1 MQKEDFHIDESQ
13 LVLQLIDG
21 NEQAFCELYAAYKE
35 RLLFFVLKFLKSTEY
50 AEDIL
55 QDVFTNIWQ
64 GRRLINPDIPFS
76 AYVYAIVKNR
86 VLNEIRDMEKRHA
99 LKEHLLQHAV
109 DYTDAT
115 RHEIMSK
122 DLMAIIQKAFDSM
135 TVRQQEIFRLSRE
148 GQFSYKE
155 IAVQLGISVNTV
167 HEHMSASLQIMRRFL
182 VKYSEDNADLLLL
195 LFCLN
200 L

>member
-76 AYVYAIVKNR
+76 AYVYAIVRNR

-122 DLMAIIQKAFDSM
+122 DLKAIIQKAFDSM

-155 IAVQLGISVNTV
+155 IAVRLGISVNTV

>member
-99 LKEHLLQHAV
+99 LKEHLLLHAV

>member
-76 AYVYAIVKNR
+76 AYVYAIVRNR

-122 DLMAIIQKAFDSM
+122 DLKAIIQKAFDSM